1 MTKHLQNLT
10 LLVKMSDFFKRLV
23 YRIMPGVAIAICI
36 VVLIIDFIFRLP
48 VQTPIYFI
56 IPSMLLI
63 IYLGSRINLR

>member
-36 VVLIIDFIFRLP
+36 VVLIIDFVFRLP

-56 IPSMLLI
+56 IPSMFLI
-63 IYLGSRINLR
+63 IYLGSRINQR

>member
-1 MTKHLQNLT
+1 
-10 LLVKMSDFFKRLV
+10 MSDFFKRLV

>member
-10 LLVKMSDFFKRLV
+10 LLVKMSDFFKRIV

-36 VVLIIDFIFRLP
+36 VVLIIDFVFRLP
-48 VQTPIYFI
+48 IQTPIYFI

-63 IYLGSRINLR
+63 IYLGCRNNLK

>member
-36 VVLIIDFIFRLP
+36 LVLIIDFIFRLP